1 MLNLFDIPVPGFR
14 QIDLIF
20 EIQLPTNCGCSF
32 FFSIAVVAWKI

>member
-20 EIQLPTNCGCSF
+20 EIQLPTRSGL
-32 FFSIAVVAWKI
+32 

>member
-20 EIQLPTNCGCSF
+20 EIQLPTNNSHRLGF
-32 FFSIAVVAWKI
+32 HIADVGLA

>member
-20 EIQLPTNCGCSF
+20 EIQLPLK
-32 FFSIAVVAWKI
+32 AVADC